1 MKIYRLAVDEN
12 GSPFVLN
19 SKGSIDFGY
28 ITEDMMHMEIRH
40 REQIL
45 NNGFESVIDFVEYV
59 SQNFDCIKQG
69 NSNSCLL
76 EVTGGK
82 HNETLFVRLF
92 QLEGYW
98 KVISGGVFNLRYSKK
113 KKEIYSGSDNR
124 PPQPASD
131 GEGLSS
137 L

>member
-1 MKIYRLAVDEN
+1 M
-12 GSPFVLN
+12 LN

-28 ITEDMMHMEIRH
+28 ITEEMNLPPAPIRIAEGDDNYGLAH
-40 REQIL
+40 IELRHGTQL
-45 NNGFESVIDFVEYV
+45 RDNGFRSAHEFVEYV
-59 SQNFDCIKQG
+59 STHFESIKQG
-69 NSNSCLL
+69 IGDTFLNDL
-76 EVTGGK
+76 
-82 HNETLFVRLF
+82 
-92 QLEGYW
+92 GYW

-124 PPQPASD
+124 PPQPAPD